1 MGSRI
6 IPHLAQIMQ
15 VLYNRLKEC
24 GALPF
29 FGACHGQPRRRHR
42 RGTDRLDP
50 GAWHYETE
58 YRHTDPLQHGN
69 RLLRFSGGWNALT
82 PMRSMGL
89 SSSTRSS
96 PTLNFAAPTRADLP
110 RWLPSALASMW
121 WPPSFT
127 LGDMPGSPGISPG
140 WRSCSCKN
148 AVVCL
153 RWVLSRMRRPDQ
165 RAGGPPAGGLSV
177 PGAKP
182 CQSSP
187 ADVSPLSKVEID
199 VLIIDQ
205 IGKNISG
212 AAMTPM

>member
-6 IPHLAQIMQ
+6 IPHLAQIVQ

-29 FGACHGQPRRRHR
+29 FGTCHGQPRRRHR

-82 PMRSMGL
+82 PMSSMGL
-89 SSSTRSS
+89 PSSTRSS

-127 LGDMPGSPGISPG
+127 LGDMPGEPGISPDG
-140 WRSCSCKN
+140 G
-148 AVVCL
+148 AVPAKMPLRVCGGYCPECVDQISVLEVL
-153 RWVLSRMRRPDQ
+153 RPEDLLSREPSLARARPLTSRHFQ
-165 RAGGPPAGGLSV
+165 RSRST
-177 PGAKP
+177 
-182 CQSSP
+182 C
-187 ADVSPLSKVEID
+187 
-199 VLIIDQ
+199 
-205 IGKNISG
+205 
-212 AAMTPM
+212 